1 MTIKK
6 ILIPTLSFFIFLLGI
21 ATTATTVSAQV
32 SGSTT
37 VVFQEGL
44 NGYTGTSDAYINTY
58 SAASNFGTATSLT
71 GAENQKALFQ
81 FDLSSIPAN
90 ATVSNATLELYISGN
105 NDNAGGNTIFL
116 NRILNKNWVESQVT
130 WNVYATG
137 NNWSTAGLGA
147 GTDYASSANASVNV
161 GYSPANVWAAFPI
174 TSLAQSWVDGT
185 ISNTGVVLHSGNGPR
200 AIVSSSES
208 GDITLR
214 PKLTITYTGGT
225 TAPPPSDT
233 TTPSTPTGL
242 SAAVVSSSQINL
254 SWTASTDNVGVTG
267 YNVYRNGTPIATVAS
282 LSYNDTA
289 LTPNTTYS
297 YTVSAYDAAGYS
309 SVQSASASA
318 TTQAVSADTALP
330 TIPTGLT
337 ATAVSS
343 SQINLSWTASTDNI
357 GVTGYDI
364 YRGGTPLTTVAATSY
379 SNTGLTA
386 STLYS
391 YTVRAKDAA
400 GNNSA
405 QTASVSATTQ
415 TQSTTTALSTLAASM
430 QPGTWA
436 ELNTQGFGQ
445 SLLDDVNGS
454 FIVQYTDDAQWDPIA
469 RQVYFIGASYGFSS
483 GAQRGNFIKYN
494 EATNQWTLMPRPVPP
509 FPNLAHAYDHSA
521 LNPATGEFYHSLYN
535 DRDIYRYNPATN
547 SWSLLTTIPQNIM
560 SNLQITKGLEYFPEM
575 GGLVWYSSGR
585 GLYFYNTST
594 NQWSVLRS
602 NDPCSNNC
610 YHEFTEYDP
619 VHKIILFGGGDGSNA
634 LYKLDSLGNVT
645 QMNNPPIGLG
655 ITKSIITV
663 DPVSGKFLVATEGN

>member
-1 MTIKK
+1 MTLKK

-267 YNVYRNGTPIATVAS
+267 YNVYRNGIQIASVANT
-282 LSYNDTA
+282 SYNDTG
-289 LTPNTTYS
+289 LTAGTAYT
-297 YTVSAYDAAGYS
+297 YTVQATDGAGNIS
-309 SVQSASASA
+309 IQSGSASA
-318 TTQAVSADTALP
+318 TTQSITPPPTPAPTVTLSALP
-330 TIPTGLT
+330 ASVTSGSPSTLTWSTTSATSCTASGSWSGTKATSGTQTLTNLTTTGTYTLSCTGSGGTANTSATITVTSASDTTPPSTPTNLS
-337 ATAVSS
+337 ATAVAS
-343 SQINLSWTASTDNI
+343 SQINLTWAAST
-357 GVTGYDI
+357 
-364 YRGGTPLTTVAATSY
+364 
-379 SNTGLTA
+379 
-386 STLYS
+386 
-391 YTVRAKDAA
+391 
-400 GNNSA
+400 
-405 QTASVSATTQ
+405 
-415 TQSTTTALSTLAASM
+415 
-430 QPGTWA
+430 
-436 ELNTQGFGQ
+436 
-445 SLLDDVNGS
+445 
-454 FIVQYTDDAQWDPIA
+454 
-469 RQVYFIGASYGFSS
+469 
-483 GAQRGNFIKYN
+483 
-494 EATNQWTLMPRPVPP
+494 
-509 FPNLAHAYDHSA
+509 H
-521 LNPATGEFYHSLYN
+521 
-535 DRDIYRYNPATN
+535 
-547 SWSLLTTIPQNIM
+547 
-560 SNLQITKGLEYFPEM
+560 
-575 GGLVWYSSGR
+575 
-585 GLYFYNTST
+585 
-594 NQWSVLRS
+594 
-602 NDPCSNNC
+602 
-610 YHEFTEYDP
+610 
-619 VHKIILFGGGDGSNA
+619 
-634 LYKLDSLGNVT
+634 
-645 QMNNPPIGLG
+645 
-655 ITKSIITV
+655 
-663 DPVSGKFLVATEGN
+663 